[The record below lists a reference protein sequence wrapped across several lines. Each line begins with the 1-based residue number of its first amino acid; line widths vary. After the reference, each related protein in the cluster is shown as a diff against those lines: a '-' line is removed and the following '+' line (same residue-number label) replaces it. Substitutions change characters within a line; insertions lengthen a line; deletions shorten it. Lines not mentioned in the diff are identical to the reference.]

1 MESHDTSVVPPD
13 CRKEP
18 VAHQIAAEDLKTET
32 GKSSNKSPDGAEKP
46 QVESKK
52 RPKGSE
58 PSSHKASKATRSKKH
73 LRSGSKLLKVSA
85 QAENS
90 DSDSEDD
97 VARSSTETDSSSV
110 DSDSGTATDGLKK
123 KPAKKQVQP
132 RKGKA
137 KRRPKKSAHGKRQTE
152 DSSDSDCS
160 SSDLPSSDEGD
171 GGRRSAGG
179 RGDETDGAKEDLYDH
194 LDRLE
199 LQMSQL
205 QSQMAQPTGLPNLGT
220 GGLSYGFAPTISP
233 GFGLPG
239 GHSSGL
245 MPVTSG
251 NPSSQSASAGFPQ
264 PGRSGRPGF
273 GPSNSKGFHRLMLAR
288 GLQSQEPDIDNGSG
302 KAQGGGGKKSKR
314 GTKVDFKRVD
324 WIWDTTL
331 YTYKL
336 QDTADMA
343 VGSLYDEY
351 IFHVRRTFDCEGKYR
366 ATFVDIRSKLLRECL
381 QDVIGNV
388 RGASLVDET
397 PKLDPNLLFLYLEDF
412 RTHLK
417 HLKRAKP
424 AGDDKKERKKNRARL
439 ESKRK
444 QLKVLIKYL
453 DKDYAKTKESLYP
466 MLESGVITFDLL
478 WALWK
483 PNTLAYGM
491 TYGSVDDPRVFKVD
505 MAYHQSTI
513 MRGDFY
519 FIEGKY
525 LEYDGKKF
533 GYGSLG
539 EEIAE
544 FQGARKITSLP
555 CYPLKYHKE
564 QARVRRD
571 LIERG
576 KKFVA
581 LNGVHYKSYSGIAYM
596 KRKKGSII
604 KFNVQQSRIMVDP
617 AIFRRINPNYSVSQV
632 RPKDHDIL
640 SDDGLSDDES
650 RCCECETSDG
660 GGGGDAGLE
669 KVEFVSKVFK
679 DEKGD
684 VFVAKIPKELVEEE
698 VKEAALQSLPAKDDT
713 KIDKLSSGSST
724 TGELATETPAETPVE
739 AQPDLSEEDC
749 LIASPVVFGF
759 AFSEKQWLEFS
770 VSGVKDIKWNEKAW
784 ESLVLEPSTK
794 DLIQALVQSRKYHA
808 AQTIDD
814 VIQGKGKG
822 LVTVLHG
829 PPGTGKTLTAEGI
842 SELLMCPL
850 YMASAGELGT
860 DSRYLEAELQKI
872 LDICHAWGAI
882 LLLDEADVFLE
893 KRNMQDI
900 HRNALVSIFLRQL
913 EYFQGILFLTT
924 NRVETFDEAF
934 QSRIHIALRYD
945 ALDAKAKKTIFKM
958 FIEKIKALGKLEL
971 QPFTDDEL
979 NDLAKHDLNGRE
991 IKNVVGSAQ
1000 DLAVSKGESF
1010 SMRHIKQV
1018 LDVHAKFGRDLRGG
1032 AGYEDAMRSY
1042 F

>member
-13 CRKEP
+13 CRKESGS
-18 VAHQIAAEDLKTET
+18 HQIVVEDLETET
-32 GKSSNKSPDGAEKP
+32 GKSSKKSPDGAEKS
-46 QVESKK
+46 QVEPKK
-52 RPKGSE
+52 RAKGSGS
-58 PSSHKASKATRSKKH
+58 SSHKASKATRSKKH
-73 LRSGSKLLKVSA
+73 LRGCSKLLRATA
-85 QAENS
+85 QADDS
-90 DSDSEDD
+90 DSGSEDD
-97 VARSSTETDSSSV
+97 VSKSSTDSNSSSV
-110 DSDSGTATDGLKK
+110 DSDAGAAPDGSKK
-123 KPAKKQVQP
+123 KPAHGSKKPTQP
-132 RKGKA
+132 RKVKA
-137 KRRPKKSAHGKRQTE
+137 KRRPKKSAHGRKQTE
-152 DSSDSDCS
+152 ASSDSDS
-160 SSDLPSSDEGD
+160 GSSDSAFSDGD
-171 GGRRSAGG
+171 RGGRRSAGG
-179 RGDETDGAKEDLYDH
+179 RGDGKDAAKDDLYDH
-194 LDRLE
+194 IDRLE

-205 QSQMAQPTGLPNLGT
+205 QSRMAQPTGLSNLGA
-220 GGLSYGFAPTISP
+220 GGLSYGIPPTMP
-233 GFGLPG
+233 AGFGLPG
-239 GHSSGL
+239 GHSGSL

-251 NPSSQSASAGFPQ
+251 NPSSQSASAGLPQ
-264 PGRSGRPGF
+264 PRRSGRAVVSP
-273 GPSNSKGFHRLMLAR
+273 PNARGFHRRMLAR
-288 GLQSQEPDIDNGSG
+288 MQLQEPGIDYSSAKSQGDGRG
-302 KAQGGGGKKSKR
+302 KPKR
-314 GTKVDFKRVD
+314 GTMVDFKRVD
-324 WIWDTTL
+324 WIWDTNL

-336 QDTADMA
+336 QDTADTA

-351 IFHVRRTFDCEGKYR
+351 IFHVRRTFDCEGKFR

-424 AGDDKKERKKNRARL
+424 AGEDRKERKKNGTRL

-453 DKDYAKTKESLYP
+453 DKDYAKTKDSLYP

-483 PNTLAYGM
+483 PNTLAYGT
-491 TYGSVDDPRVFKVD
+491 TYGSVEDPRVFKVE

-539 EEIAE
+539 EEIPE
-544 FQGARKITSLP
+544 FQGARKITTLP

-564 QARVRRD
+564 QTRVRQD

-596 KRKKGSII
+596 RRKKGSII

-640 SDDGLSDDES
+640 SDDEQSGDES
-650 RCCECETSDG
+650 QCCECETSDG
-660 GGGGDAGLE
+660 GAGADAELE
-669 KVEFVSKVFK
+669 NIEFVSKIFK

-684 VFVAKIPKELVEEE
+684 VFVAKMPKEKVEEE
-698 VKEAALQSLPAKDDT
+698 PGQAALRSLPAKDNT
-713 KIDKLSSGSST
+713 ETDKLSSENSTTGADST
-724 TGELATETPAETPVE
+724 TGELTAETPVE
-739 AQPDLSEEDC
+739 TPAEALPDLTEEDY
-749 LIASPVVFGF
+749 LIASSVVFGF

-784 ESLVLEPSTK
+784 ESLVLEPETK

-822 LVTVLHG
+822 LVSKCFHVTRRRCDEML
-829 PPGTGKTLTAEGI
+829 TG
-842 SELLMCPL
+842 
-850 YMASAGELGT
+850 
-860 DSRYLEAELQKI
+860 LQ
-872 LDICHAWGAI
+872 
-882 LLLDEADVFLE
+882 
-893 KRNMQDI
+893 
-900 HRNALVSIFLRQL
+900 
-913 EYFQGILFLTT
+913 
-924 NRVETFDEAF
+924 
-934 QSRIHIALRYD
+934 
-945 ALDAKAKKTIFKM
+945 
-958 FIEKIKALGKLEL
+958 
-971 QPFTDDEL
+971 
-979 NDLAKHDLNGRE
+979 
-991 IKNVVGSAQ
+991 
-1000 DLAVSKGESF
+1000 
-1010 SMRHIKQV
+1010 
-1018 LDVHAKFGRDLRGG
+1018 
-1032 AGYEDAMRSY
+1032 
-1042 F
+1042 